1 MLGGVAACDS
11 GLDVQP
17 AIVQW
22 MEWPAEVVAAK
33 PFSVHLLTG
42 FPACH
47 KWVFKSPLCVRAR
60 LYPRGGN
67 ASVWTDE
74 NLPPRHP
81 KLG

>member
-47 KWVFKSPLCVRAR
+47 KWVFKSPHAFVRGYIHEVATPVCGQTR
-60 LYPRGGN
+60 IFHLVTRN
-67 ASVWTDE
+67 
-74 NLPPRHP
+74 
-81 KLG
+81 